1 MLWRLLIGDARQALQ
16 GRRALH
22 QLRTVICR
30 AVPINEH
37 PRRIAHQPSTA
48 TFGVITLSAA
58 KDRAFVRVFSQA
70 TWEEVASLQLDT
82 NEIANAITSIPHPD
96 DSTAEVRSCFTL

>member
-1 MLWRLLIGDARQALQ
+1 M
-16 GRRALH
+16 
-22 QLRTVICR
+22 TCR

-96 DSTAEVRSCFTL
+96 DSTAEVRYCLTPRQAFSLTRAWLEMLRRCMV